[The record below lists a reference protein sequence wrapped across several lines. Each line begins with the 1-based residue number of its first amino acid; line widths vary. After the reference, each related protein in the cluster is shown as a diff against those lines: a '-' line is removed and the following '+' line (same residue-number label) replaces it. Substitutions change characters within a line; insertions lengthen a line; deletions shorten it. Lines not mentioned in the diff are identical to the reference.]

1 MTYLR
6 MTLAGLLGLLAVPN
20 AAFAAQ
26 MVVLDASGAAPAT
39 LAPGS
44 VIDDAALDVPADA
57 TVTIMGADGEAVKII
72 GPHKGPVGDPQNTET
87 TAGNAVRALSALIG
101 DHERTTSFG
110 ATRDSATEIKRS
122 PDPEPRNPYVVNA
135 TQGGTACIFRGHPA
149 ALWKPRS
156 SMEVQITIENVAS
169 HDKTSVD
176 WPANAERVPWPA
188 DLRAVDGQ
196 TYKIGLTP
204 DSTRQITLKF
214 LPATKS
220 DGEAALAAA
229 AAKCTDQSLILA
241 HKVKPARIIQP
252 Q

>member
-1 MTYLR
+1 
-6 MTLAGLLGLLAVPN
+6 LAVFLGLLAVPN
-20 AAFAAQ
+20 AASSAQ

-44 VIDDAALDVPADA
+44 VIDDAALDVPAGA
-57 TVTIMGADGEAVKII
+57 TVMIMGADGEAVKII
-72 GPHKGPVGDPQNTET
+72 GPHKGPVGDPQNKET

-110 ATRDSATEIKRS
+110 ATRDGGSEIKRAE
-122 PDPEPRNPYVVNA
+122 DPEPRNPYVVNA
-135 TQGGTACIFRGHPA
+135 TQGGTSCIFRGHPA
-149 ALWKPRS
+149 SLWKPAS
-156 SMEVQITIENVAS
+156 NIEVQITVENVVT
-169 HDKTSVD
+169 HDRTLVD
-176 WPANAERVPWPA
+176 WPANAERVPWPS
-188 DLRAVDGQ
+188 DVRAVDGQ
-196 TYKIGLTP
+196 AYKIWLTP
-204 DSTRQITLKF
+204 DSSRQITLKF

-241 HKVKPARIIQP
+241 HKVKPARTIQP